1 MQVCFPYPHFHFIST
16 TKAYSLFDERVSV
29 QYVPL
34 FVVDFEI
41 IPDLFLV
48 IQSSSGLF

>member
-1 MQVCFPYPHFHFIST
+1 M

-48 IQSSSGLF
+48 IQSCSGLF

>member
-1 MQVCFPYPHFHFIST
+1 MQVCLTYSYFHFIST

-41 IPDLFLV
+41 IPYFIFGDSIL
-48 IQSSSGLF
+48 